1 MTHCQETWF
10 WLCSFAIWNHYGLR
24 VSIQLTLIDNDIKYN
39 SFSCQRKLLLTNL
52 IIIKESI
59 HHFLNII
66 ISSSY
71 IFVMYGRSYP
81 IRNLNHPNHQFQP
94 IEPSWSP
101 SGSIEFRGLS
111 MTDLSRSLSTGTR
124 VRTRPLFAFSS
135 KLSKYPNIFKR
146 FFLTF
151 FDTTRGKE
159 RMWNGFEKF
168 VSTGSVSRDKFHYSF
183 FLCWI
188 VWWSKSSDLN
198 ERSLFI
204 VNISQHFFIHTYIV
218 S

>member
-1 MTHCQETWF
+1 MADLIRLEISIIPIINFTHRTIVI
-10 WLCSFAIWNHYGLR
+10 AIRIHRISWTFHDR
-24 VSIQLTLIDNDIKYN
+24 FIAILIN
-39 SFSCQRKLLLTNL
+39 Q
-52 IIIKESI
+52 
-59 HHFLNII
+59 
-66 ISSSY
+66 
-71 IFVMYGRSYP
+71 
-81 IRNLNHPNHQFQP
+81 
-94 IEPSWSP
+94 
-101 SGSIEFRGLS
+101 
-111 MTDLSRSLSTGTR
+111 TR
-124 VRTRPLFAFSS
+124 VRIRPLFAFSS
-135 KLSKYPNIFKR
+135 KLSKYPNIFK
-146 FFLTF
+146 FLTF

>member
-1 MTHCQETWF
+1 MADLIRLEISIIPIINFTHRTIVI
-10 WLCSFAIWNHYGLR
+10 AIRIHRISWTFHDR
-24 VSIQLTLIDNDIKYN
+24 FIAILIN
-39 SFSCQRKLLLTNL
+39 R
-52 IIIKESI
+52 
-59 HHFLNII
+59 
-66 ISSSY
+66 
-71 IFVMYGRSYP
+71 
-81 IRNLNHPNHQFQP
+81 
-94 IEPSWSP
+94 
-101 SGSIEFRGLS
+101 
-111 MTDLSRSLSTGTR
+111 TR

-151 FDTTRGKE
+151 FDMTRGKE